1 MPTIEVQ
8 PRQTPGERADTP
20 VQIEVDDDISVN
32 ATVIED
38 WTAVRSSWEFTLYQG
53 HDFGRQNNVEGR
65 VLLVAGEQTTTLTF
79 RLDQLDVA
87 EDTGEVL
94 ILRFEEA
101 DGVAKLARLTSNGLD
116 VELHHILTFT

>member
-8 PRQTPGERADTP
+8 PRQTPGESARSP
-20 VQIEVDDDISVN
+20 VAIEVDDDISVN

-38 WTAVRSSWEFTLYQG
+38 WTAARSNWEFTLHQG

-65 VLLVAGEQTTTLTF
+65 ILLVAGEQTTTLTF

-87 EDTGEVL
+87 EDTGEEL
-94 ILRFEEA
+94 ILRFE
-101 DGVAKLARLTSNGLD
+101 D
-116 VELHHILTFT
+116 ILTFT

>member
-1 MPTIEVQ
+1 MATIEAQ

-20 VQIEVDDDISVN
+20 VSIEVDEDVSVN

-38 WTAVRSSWEFTLYQG
+38 WTAARSNWEFTLIEG

-65 VLLVAGEQTTTLTF
+65 ILFAGGDHTCTLSF
-79 RLDQLDVA
+79 RFDQLDVA
-87 EDTGEVL
+87 EDIGEAL

-101 DGVAKLARLTSNGLD
+101 DGITKLARLTSHGFD
-116 VELHHILTFT
+116 VELHHILTTT